1 VTKNPKQGNV
11 RKLNIQRQKS
21 VVTKGGKSGKRKS
34 SQDEESLV
42 NEN

>member
-1 VTKNPKQGNV
+1 VTKNPKEENI

-21 VVTKGGKSGKRKS
+21 VVINCGKSGKRKS
-34 SQDEESLV
+34 SEDEESLV